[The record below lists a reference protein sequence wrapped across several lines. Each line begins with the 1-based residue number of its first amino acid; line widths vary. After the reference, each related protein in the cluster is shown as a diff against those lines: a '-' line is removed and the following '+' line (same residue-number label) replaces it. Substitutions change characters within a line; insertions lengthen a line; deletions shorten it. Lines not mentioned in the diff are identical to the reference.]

1 MNGININELKNGTGF
16 IKEFDIY
23 ENVIF
28 EGEYLN
34 GKKWIGKGKELNNK
48 GIILFEGEYTKGLKN
63 GIGRKV
69 NIYDHIILKGEYLK
83 GEIYLKR

>member
-48 GIILFEGEYTKGLKN
+48 GIILFEG
-63 GIGRKV
+63 
-69 NIYDHIILKGEYLK
+69 
-83 GEIYLKR
+83 